1 MDHGLSNRGCEAI
14 KPDDNMMLWTILRDL
29 WDPKSNPKG
38 YVSLGVAE
46 NSLMHKRLS
55 EHIHKNLALPAHS
68 LTYGDGMTGS
78 KRLKA
83 SLARFMTDRFNPASA
98 IQPEHVTV
106 TNGCSSAL
114 EHLAW
119 ALGNPGDGFLL
130 GQPHYGNYYPDI
142 EYRMGCKI
150 VQVPFQDVDPLAA
163 GAVQKYEE
171 ALLAA
176 QKKGIRVA
184 GLILCHPHNPL
195 GRCYS
200 REVIIELMRLCQKY
214 DMHLISDENYAL
226 SVWQNNID
234 THPAP
239 VPYESC
245 LSINTDGIMNAHR
258 LHVLWGMSKDF
269 GANGIRLGALVSQH
283 NSSLHSALT
292 PVAIYSSPSSISD
305 HVTANMLDDREWID
319 GYIEENRRK
328 LQEHFELIVGW
339 ARENGIPYAPGNNA
353 AFFVWVDLG
362 KAYLER
368 HPGRDV
374 EDVSEHVMR
383 LLLDQKVFLAC
394 GKQFGSE
401 QPGWFRIVFSVD
413 KELLGKGLSRIV
425 AALDG

>member
-1 MDHGLSNRGCEAI
+1 MDHGLSSRGREAI

-29 WDPKSNPKG
+29 WDPKSNTTG

-46 NSLMHKRLS
+46 NSLMHERLS
-55 EHIHKNLALPAHS
+55 EHIHKNLALPNHS

-83 SLARFMTDRFNPASA
+83 SLARFMMDRFNPAST
-98 IQPEHVTV
+98 IQPEHVTI

-130 GQPHYGNYYPDI
+130 GQPHYGNYYPDV

-150 VQVPFQDVDPLAA
+150 VQVPFDDVDPL
-163 GAVQKYEE
+163 E
-171 ALLAA
+171 LAPCR
-176 QKKGIRVA
+176 I
-184 GLILCHPHNPL
+184 
-195 GRCYS
+195 
-200 REVIIELMRLCQKY
+200 IIELMRVCQKY

-234 THPAP
+234 SHPPP
-239 VPYESC
+239 VPFESC
-245 LSINTDGIMNAHR
+245 LFINMDGIMDAHR
-258 LHVLWGMSKDF
+258 LHILWGMSKDF

-283 NSSLHSALT
+283 NPSLHSALT

-305 HVTANMLDDREWID
+305 HVTANMLDDREWVD

-328 LQEHFELIVGW
+328 LQEHYEVIVSW
-339 ARENGIPYAPGNNA
+339 AKENAIPYAPGNNA

-362 KAYLER
+362 KAYCER
-368 HPGRDV
+368 HPGRDM
-374 EDVSEHVMR
+374 EDISEHVMR
-383 LLLDQKVFLAC
+383 FLLDQKVFLAC

-401 QPGWFRIVFSVD
+401 QPGWLRIVFSVD

>member
-1 MDHGLSNRGCEAI
+1 M
-14 KPDDNMMLWTILRDL
+14 
-29 WDPKSNPKG
+29 G

-46 NSLMHKRLS
+46 NSLMHERLS
-55 EHIHKNLALPAHS
+55 EHVHKNLALPNHS

-83 SLARFMTDRFNPASA
+83 SLARFMTDRFNPAST

-119 ALGNPGDGFLL
+119 ALGNPGGGFLL
-130 GQPHYGNYYPDI
+130 GQPQYGNYYPDI
-142 EYRMGCKI
+142 GYRMGCKI
-150 VQVPFQDVDPLAA
+150 VQVPFHDVDPL
-163 GAVQKYEE
+163 GTDAVQKYEE
-171 ALLAA
+171 ALLET

-195 GRCYS
+195 GRCYP

-226 SVWQNNID
+226 SVWQNGID
-234 THPAP
+234 TQPP
-239 VPYESC
+239 PIPFESC
-245 LSINTDGIMNAHR
+245 LSINMDGIKDAHM

-269 GANGIRLGALVSQH
+269 DANGIRLGALVSQH
-283 NSSLHSALT
+283 NPSLHSAVT

-305 HVTANMLDDREWID
+305 HITANMLDDREWVD
-319 GYIEENRRK
+319 VYIEENRRK
-328 LQEHFELIVGW
+328 LQVHYEVIVSW
-339 ARENGIPYAPGNNA
+339 AKGNGIPYSPGNNA
-353 AFFVWVDLG
+353 L
-362 KAYLER
+362 R
-368 HPGRDV
+368 
-374 EDVSEHVMR
+374 
-383 LLLDQKVFLAC
+383 KVFLAC

-413 KELLGKGLSRIV
+413 KELLGEGLSRMI